1 MTDTWIQILAA
12 LGAGGILTAA
22 VNGYLNRRKLGAE
35 ATKIITD
42 AAASTVKDVREDNA
56 RLRARVETLEQRED
70 SWEIER
76 KAWRDVL
83 MLHAAFDHVVVQRL
97 KDAGITD
104 LPDPPPLYP
113 PAPLRSE

>member
-56 RLRARVETLEQRED
+56 RLRLRVEHLEQLED
-70 SWEIER
+70 AWESER
-76 KAWRDVL
+76 QAWRDVL
-83 MLHAAFDHVVVQRL
+83 MLHAAFDHLVVKRL
-97 KDAGITD
+97 QDEGITD
-104 LPDPPPLYP
+104 LPSPPPLYP
-113 PAPLRSE
+113 PSALRSE